1 MRRSAITNEWINHYE
16 QIRGVKPAV
25 ALIEKADVI
34 FRACDQYTEI
44 GAKDRKAGK
53 FAMTENAILARIR
66 PIANFY
72 NEKNM
77 KRARETAE
85 LLHGFYMIG
94 YNGESSIG

>member
-1 MRRSAITNEWINHYE
+1 MHRSSITSEWIIHYE
-16 QIRGVKPAV
+16 QIRGVKPTA
-25 ALIEKADVI
+25 ALTEKADVI
-34 FRACDQYTEI
+34 FAACDQYTEI
-44 GAKDRKAGK
+44 GVKDRKAGK

-77 KRARETAE
+77 KRAREAAE

-94 YNGESSIG
+94 YNGGSSIG